1 MKTSTIATFIGFLLS
16 QATLVSAAP
25 PQVNEEYAK
34 CVFVDSAS
42 HTTLPYRML
51 SPENSK
57 AGDKYPLV
65 VFLHGS
71 GERGTDNEKQLAHG
85 ASTFSNPAIAN
96 KYPSFVVFPQ
106 CKDRTWTERFSA
118 QSFMPGAP
126 APKVS
131 KQEEA
136 IVALINS
143 LTDEYPID
151 KDRIYLVGISMGGI
165 ATYDLACRY
174 PDLFAAAVPIC
185 GAVNPD
191 RLDDAKNVSFMI
203 FHGEEDDEIPSI
215 CGRKAYKSL
224 SAAGANVEYIEFAGM
239 GHDCWSSAF
248 NYPNL
253 LPWLYSQSKQHDQ
266 VAYNEALTCLK

>member
-1 MKTSTIATFIGFLLS
+1 MKTSTIATFIGLMLFQTTTIS
-16 QATLVSAAP
+16 ATP
-25 PQVNEEYAK
+25 PQGNDEYAK
-34 CVFVDSAS
+34 CVYVDSVNQ
-42 HTTLPYRML
+42 TTLPYRIL
-51 SPENSK
+51 SPENTK

-71 GERGTDNEKQLAHG
+71 GERGSDNEKQLAHG
-85 ASTFSNPAIAN
+85 ASTFSNPANAD
-96 KYPSFVVFPQ
+96 KYPSYVVFPQ
-106 CKDRTWTERFSA
+106 CKERTWTEKFSA

-126 APKVS
+126 TPQIS

-136 IVALINS
+136 IISMIND
-143 LTDEYPID
+143 LVEEYPID

-165 ATYDLACRY
+165 ATYDLVCRY

-185 GAVNPD
+185 GAVNPE
-191 RLDDAKNVSFMI
+191 RLNDAKNVSFMI

-215 CGRKAYKSL
+215 CGREAYKSL
-224 SAAGANVEYIEFAGM
+224 SAAGANVDYIEFAGM

-253 LPWLYSQSKQHDQ
+253 LPWLYSQSKTH
-266 VAYNEALTCLK
+266 NEVIYSENLTAME

>member
-1 MKTSTIATFIGFLLS
+1 MKTSTIATFIGLLLS
-16 QATLVSAAP
+16 QTAIVSAAP

-34 CVFVDSAS
+34 CVFVDSATE
-42 HTTLPYRML
+42 TTLPYRML
-51 SPENSK
+51 SPQNTK

-85 ASTFSNPAIAN
+85 ASTFSNPATAD

-126 APKVS
+126 TPHIS
-131 KQEEA
+131 KEEEA
-136 IVALINS
+136 VVALIYS
-143 LTDEYPID
+143 LAEEYPID

-185 GAVNPD
+185 GAVNPE
-191 RLDDAKNVSFMI
+191 RLNDAKNVSFMI